1 MNGFEIKLAVFR
13 QVKFSWN
20 CLNLL
25 QLFPPMLPFD
35 SSVFYL
41 TFSAVWGTFRI
52 VKSLKVWLLLESRP
66 TSSIFLLRF
75 RYLIAVPPTISSI
88 PDKTVNE
95 TDNLNLTCMATGV
108 PSPFVSWVKVSSGQ
122 RTNGSLLQLTN
133 INRSQA
139 GEYRCE
145 ASNECGN
152 AVETVNI
159 AVPCKLQRCRS
170 CHGILTIAKISVF

>member
-1 MNGFEIKLAVFR
+1 M
-13 QVKFSWN
+13 
-20 CLNLL
+20 
-25 QLFPPMLPFD
+25 
-35 SSVFYL
+35 
-41 TFSAVWGTFRI
+41 
-52 VKSLKVWLLLESRP
+52 LESRP
-66 TSSIFLLRF
+66 TPSIFLLRF
-75 RYLIAVPPTISSI
+75 RYLIAVPPTIWPI

-108 PSPFVSWVKVSSGQ
+108 PLPFVSWVKVSSGQ

-152 AVETVNI
+152 VVETVNI
-159 AVPCKLQRCRS
+159 AVPCKFQRCRS
-170 CHGILTIAKISVF
+170 CHGILTIARKFMYFKKSVKCR

>member
-1 MNGFEIKLAVFR
+1 M
-13 QVKFSWN
+13 
-20 CLNLL
+20 
-25 QLFPPMLPFD
+25 
-35 SSVFYL
+35 
-41 TFSAVWGTFRI
+41 
-52 VKSLKVWLLLESRP
+52 LESRP
-66 TSSIFLLRF
+66 TPSIFLLRF
-75 RYLIAVPPTISSI
+75 RYLIVVPPTISSI

-95 TDNLNLTCMATGV
+95 TDNLYLTCMATGV
-108 PSPFVSWVKVSSGQ
+108 PLPFVSWVKVSSGQ

-139 GEYRCE
+139 GEYSCE

>member
-1 MNGFEIKLAVFR
+1 M
-13 QVKFSWN
+13 
-20 CLNLL
+20 
-25 QLFPPMLPFD
+25 
-35 SSVFYL
+35 
-41 TFSAVWGTFRI
+41 
-52 VKSLKVWLLLESRP
+52 
-66 TSSIFLLRF
+66 
-75 RYLIAVPPTISSI
+75 PPTIEPI
-88 PDKTVNE
+88 PNKTVIE

-159 AVPCKLQRCRS
+159 TVPCKLQRCRS
-170 CHGILTIAKISVF
+170 CHGILTIAKISVFQEEREMSLRTHEFP

>member
-1 MNGFEIKLAVFR
+1 M
-13 QVKFSWN
+13 
-20 CLNLL
+20 
-25 QLFPPMLPFD
+25 
-35 SSVFYL
+35 
-41 TFSAVWGTFRI
+41 
-52 VKSLKVWLLLESRP
+52 
-66 TSSIFLLRF
+66 
-75 RYLIAVPPTISSI
+75 PPTISSI

-159 AVPCKLQRCRS
+159 NVPCKLQRCHS
-170 CHGILTIAKISVF
+170 CHGILTIAKISVS

>member
-1 MNGFEIKLAVFR
+1 MNGFEIKLAVFH

-25 QLFPPMLPFD
+25 QLFPPVLPFD
-35 SSVFYL
+35 PYFILHFLQFEVLFEWSNHWRFL
-41 TFSAVWGTFRI
+41 C
-52 VKSLKVWLLLESRP
+52 LESRP
-66 TSSIFLLRF
+66 TPSIFLLRF

-159 AVPCKLQRCRS
+159 AVPCKLQRCLS
-170 CHGILTIAKISVF
+170 CHGILTIAKISVS